1 MIKTFEEH
9 TVELSPEEQKYVHV
23 IVQRFNTKK
32 GKEFIVTADA
42 IIEGLKTHFEVEFKE
57 SRVRKMIQY
66 IRLNNLVVGLIATSK
81 GYFVAESIE
90 EIEDWINSLRSREN
104 AIRSIRE
111 IAERQIE
118 IMKINNQPIIGQY
131 ELF

>member
-9 TVELSPEEQKYVHV
+9 TVELSPDEQKFVGV

-32 GKEFIVTADA
+32 GKQHIVTADA
-42 IIEGLKTHFEVEFKE
+42 IIDGLKTHFGVEFKE

-81 GYFVAESIE
+81 GYFVADSIE
-90 EIEDWINSLRSREN
+90 EIEDWIDSLKSREN

-111 IAERQIE
+111 MAERQIE
-118 IMKINNQPIIGQY
+118 IMKIANQPVQTTF
-131 ELF
+131 EF

>member
-9 TVELSPEEQKYVHV
+9 TVELSPDEQKFVGV

-32 GKEFIVTADA
+32 GKQHIVTADA
-42 IIEGLKTHFEVEFKE
+42 IIDGLKTHFGIEFKE

-81 GYFVAESIE
+81 GYFVADSIE
-90 EIEDWINSLRSREN
+90 EIEDWIDSLKSREN

-111 IAERQIE
+111 MAERQIE
-118 IMKINNQPIIGQY
+118 IMKIANQPVQTTF
-131 ELF
+131 EF

>member
-9 TVELSPEEQKYVHV
+9 TVELSPDEQKFVGV

-32 GKEFIVTADA
+32 GKQHIVTADA
-42 IIEGLKTHFEVEFKE
+42 IIDGLKTHFGIEFKE

-81 GYFVAESIE
+81 GYFVADSIE
-90 EIEDWINSLRSREN
+90 EIEDWIDSLKSREN

-111 IAERQIE
+111 MAERQIE
-118 IMKINNQPIIGQY
+118 IMKIANQPVQTT
-131 ELF
+131 FQF

>member
-1 MIKTFEEH
+1 MIKNFEEH
-9 TVELSPEEQKYVHV
+9 TVELSPDEQKFVGV

-32 GKEFIVTADA
+32 GKQHIVTADA
-42 IIEGLKTHFEVEFKE
+42 IIEGLKTHFNFEFKE

-81 GYFVAESIE
+81 GYFVADSIE
-90 EIEDWINSLRSREN
+90 EIQDWVNSLRSREN

-111 IAERQIE
+111 VAERQIE
-118 IMKINNQPIIGQY
+118 IMKISNQPVQTTF
-131 ELF
+131 EF

>member
-9 TVELSPEEQKYVHV
+9 TVELSPDEQKFVGV

-32 GKEFIVTADA
+32 GKQHIVTADG
-42 IIEGLKTHFEVEFKE
+42 IIDGLKTHFNIEFKE

-81 GYFVAESIE
+81 GYFVADSIE
-90 EIEDWINSLRSREN
+90 EIEDWIDSLKSREN

-111 IAERQIE
+111 MAERQIA
-118 IMKINNQPIIGQY
+118 IMKITNQPVQTTF
-131 ELF
+131 EF

>member
-9 TVELSPEEQKYVHV
+9 TVELSPDEQKFVGV

-32 GKEFIVTADA
+32 GKQHIVTADA
-42 IIEGLKTHFEVEFKE
+42 IIDGLKTHFNIEFKE

-81 GYFVAESIE
+81 GYFVADSIE
-90 EIEDWINSLRSREN
+90 EIEDWIDSLKSREN

-111 IAERQIE
+111 MAERQIA
-118 IMKINNQPIIGQY
+118 IMKINNQPVQTTF
-131 ELF
+131 EF

>member
-9 TVELSPEEQKYVHV
+9 TVELSPDEQKFVGV
-23 IVQRFNTKK
+23 IAQRFNTKK
-32 GKEFIVTADA
+32 GKQHIVTADA
-42 IIEGLKTHFEVEFKE
+42 IIDGLKTHFNIEFKE

-81 GYFVAESIE
+81 GYFVADSIE
-90 EIEDWINSLRSREN
+90 EIEDWIDSLKSREN

-111 IAERQIE
+111 MAERQIA
-118 IMKINNQPIIGQY
+118 IMKITNQPVQTTF
-131 ELF
+131 EF

>member
-1 MIKTFEEH
+1 MIKNFEEH
-9 TVELSPEEQKYVHV
+9 TVELSADEQKYAAI

-32 GKEFIVTADA
+32 GKQHIVTADM
-42 IIEGLKTHFEVEFKE
+42 IIEGLKNHLGIEFKE

-81 GYFVAESIE
+81 GYFVADSVE
-90 EIEDWINSLRSREN
+90 EIQDWVNSLKSREN

-111 IAERQIE
+111 VAERQIE
-118 IMKINNQPIIGQY
+118 IMKISNQPVQTTF
-131 ELF
+131 EF

>member
-1 MIKTFEEH
+1 
-9 TVELSPEEQKYVHV
+9 
-23 IVQRFNTKK
+23 
-32 GKEFIVTADA
+32 
-42 IIEGLKTHFEVEFKE
+42 
-57 SRVRKMIQY
+57 MIQY

-90 EIEDWINSLRSREN
+90 EIQDWVNSLKSREN

-111 IAERQIE
+111 MAERQIE
-118 IMKINNQPIIGQY
+118 IMNISNQPTTQF

>member
-1 MIKTFEEH
+1 MIKNFEEH
-9 TVELSPEEQKYVHV
+9 TVELSPDEQKFVGV

-32 GKEFIVTADA
+32 GKQHIVTADA
-42 IIEGLKTHFEVEFKE
+42 IIEGLKNHFNFEFKE

-90 EIEDWINSLRSREN
+90 EIQDWVNSLKSREN

-118 IMKINNQPIIGQY
+118 IMNISNQPTTQF